1 MKNIEKRS
9 RLYKN
14 IEALRE
20 EMYRSSNST
29 VKNINNQETRK
40 ISRKLDKL
48 IVEAMKDHLC

>member
-1 MKNIEKRS
+1 MKNIEQRS
-9 RLYKN
+9 RLSKN

-40 ISRKLDKL
+40 IAETR
-48 IVEAMKDHLC
+48 